1 MQSCILAQKS
11 KFSSQLVVEISAKL
25 NKAQCSD
32 MGLRIDPL
40 SDERKITQKDTNL
53 FCDNQRW
60 IRRNRYFKKSPPSP
74 QNLFYAWE

>member
-25 NKAQCSD
+25 NKVQCSN

-40 SDERKITQKDTNL
+40 SDEEENHTKRHKFIM
-53 FCDNQRW
+53 R
-60 IRRNRYFKKSPPSP
+60 
-74 QNLFYAWE
+74 